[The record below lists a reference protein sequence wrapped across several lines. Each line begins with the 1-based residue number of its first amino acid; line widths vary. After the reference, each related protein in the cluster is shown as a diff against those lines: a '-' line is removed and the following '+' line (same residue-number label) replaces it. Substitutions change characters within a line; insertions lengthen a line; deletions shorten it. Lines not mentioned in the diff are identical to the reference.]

1 MEYFIT
7 TKDFLISGEEFQLA
21 RDSEKDMLVT
31 TPRPENL
38 DPYYNS
44 ADYISHT
51 DSKKG
56 IIASLYQWVK
66 RLSIQ
71 KKLEIIQKYSG
82 DNKTILD
89 IGAGTGDL
97 LAAALSAGYTVA
109 GTEPNKSARELAAKK
124 GIELQAA
131 LDVDGKFQI
140 ISLWHVLEHLPDPKS
155 EIEKLSYLLNDKGV
169 LLIAAP
175 NFRSYDA
182 NYYKSYWAAYDVPR
196 HLWHFSRDA
205 IKVLT
210 EECQMKIVEIRPM
223 IFDAFYI
230 SLLSEKYRSGKSN
243 FLKAFYRGL
252 LSNIKAKKTGEYS
265 SLLYIVRKTT

>member
-21 RDSEKDMLVT
+21 LDSEKDMLVT
-31 TPRPENL
+31 TPRPDNL

-44 ADYISHT
+44 VDYISHT

-56 IIASLYQWVK
+56 IIARLYQWVK
-66 RLSIQ
+66 RHSIQ

-97 LAAALSAGYTVA
+97 LAAALNAGYTVA
-109 GTEPNKSARELAAKK
+109 GTEPNKSARELAEKK
-124 GIELQAA
+124 GIELQAE
-131 LDVDGKFQI
+131 LDADGKFQI

-205 IKVLT
+205 IKALT

-230 SLLSEKYRSGKSN
+230 SLLSEKYKSGKN
-243 FLKAFYRGL
+243 
-252 LSNIKAKKTGEYS
+252 
-265 SLLYIVRKTT
+265 